1 MAIAVAL
8 SIALEGESGVR
19 DSGNSGGNG
28 AGVSVSVSMSVAVER
43 ISRPLGNV
51 NSSNR
56 VSPVVA
62 GGSIAIWL
70 VGSDGGWGAV
80 SADGNGG
87 GGGGGSISSSK
98 SRGASGKNSAI
109 SGTVTSVAV
118 GTESSIAI
126 RAVVGISLSLPLGDV
141 TSTNGISNVVAGSS
155 VAIGLVGSN
164 SLHTVSTISPC

>member
-8 SIALEGESGVR
+8 SLALEGESGVR

-28 AGVSVSVSMSVAVER
+28 AGVSMSVAVAVER

-51 NSSNR
+51 HSSNR

-70 VGSDGGWGAV
+70 VGSNGGRGAV

-87 GGGGGSISSSK
+87 RGGRGSISSSK

-126 RAVVGISLSLPLGDV
+126 RAIVGISLSLPLGDV

-164 SLHTVSTISPC
+164 SLH